1 MVQIGYPLPCSDVC
15 KYITLSRGLGRFKA
29 AFEPGCL
36 ELAFASGIVIT
47 SEARNLLLF
56 APGTT
61 AGEEQHI
68 RHGLKAVRYDN
79 SEIVKAAVKC
89 RTAIADFSAV

>member
-1 MVQIGYPLPCSDVC
+1 L
-15 KYITLSRGLGRFKA
+15 K
-29 AFEPGCL
+29 
-36 ELAFASGIVIT
+36 LAFASGIVIT

-61 AGEEQHI
+61 AGKEQQI
-68 RHGLKAVRYDN
+68 RHGLKAVRDDN

-89 RTAIADFSAV
+89 RTASTEFSAV

>member
-1 MVQIGYPLPCSDVC
+1 
-15 KYITLSRGLGRFKA
+15 
-29 AFEPGCL
+29 L

-56 APGTT
+56 VPGTT
-61 AGEEQHI
+61 GGEEQQI
-68 RHGLKAVRYDN
+68 PRGLKAVRDDN

-89 RTAIADFSAV
+89 RAASTDFSAV